1 MERVTCSIQDAIE
14 PSLTHYLPHT
24 LHSAISIPMPDAG
37 FIKINRTLEPRTV
50 AIKTSAEYIAVRSE
64 SLDTVPFIPWTV
76 LEVNKSE
83 LNIVSEGEIAVG
95 PDEFNIAYLK
105 PGTRVIWEP
114 VDPVKLNHIVLMTDP
129 TYFVELSQKKEEVKD
144 KLPHLLRSGS
154 YIADMNCYVAACEPV
169 DQGLTGDPE
178 LTISVVESRITNPD
192 SVNSRM
198 NAIDVEPFL
207 EISHPNLN
215 PSIELSVTALTRPI
229 PVNDILPPVPQSV
242 DTESIAFAHLSQLA
256 NLGIFSG
263 DVVLAK
269 GKDSSRYLLLHSHP
283 DSSSINYDSL
293 YVSPMLKYNLG
304 GADTIKLEKVTGKR
318 PSFEAAKDV
327 TLSRVSSP
335 QSTDKYNQTAF
346 LQGLKSYFTK
356 GMSRF
361 VVNNDLIPI
370 PINSELS
377 KLFFSNVKQNSTEDS
392 DESIDLESLVLND
405 TTEVDTV
412 IWFQVLGLPDDNQH
426 VISPM
431 HTRMV
436 QSGVV
441 QTLAPST
448 NLKWEPYFGLTSE
461 FDFLNTKQTDFKYAE
476 TLKNLLSASLTPRG
490 ASLKPTIMLK
500 SSKRGAGKSTVL
512 SSVAGQLG
520 IHEMS
525 LDAHDVIG
533 DSDTK
538 TLALLK
544 ARLERASTTD
554 HCLVCIKHLEALAKK
569 NDVDGKDT
577 SLVNGLVDLLDEFSA
592 RGGLIIAATVN
603 DPDVIADSVRMKFK
617 FEVDVSVPTESERRA
632 IFEYLTGPHGG
643 FNHIGYLSSKIDT
656 EVCDGFILRG
666 DVSIDALALQS
677 AGLTAIDLKSII
689 GNAKQLS
696 ARRATRDSILCSEGK
711 IQITPDDL
719 SASISD
725 ARGKFSDSIGA
736 PKIPNVGWK
745 DVGGLDMVKGEIL
758 DTIEMPLKHPELFAS
773 GLKKRSGIL
782 FYGPPGTGKTLLAKA
797 IATNFS
803 LNFFSVKGPELLNMY
818 IGESE
823 ANVRRIFQKAR
834 DAKPCVVFFDELDSV
849 APKRGNKGDSG
860 GVMDRIVSQLL
871 AELDGMNAGG
881 DGVFVVGATNR
892 PDLLDEALLRPGRF
906 DKMLYLGISD
916 THEKQRT
923 ILEALT
929 RKFELDDDV
938 NLAEVAEKCPFTY
951 TGADFYALSSDSML
965 NAMTRTAGE
974 IDAKISRYNEEH
986 SESPITI
993 RKWFQ
998 SIATDKDTQV
1008 KVRMTDFDKAMNDL
1022 IPSVSAD
1029 ELNHYLN
1036 VRKAFEGDGD
1046 KK

>member
-1 MERVTCSIQDAIE
+1 MPTSG
-14 PSLTHYLPHT
+14 SL
-24 LHSAISIPMPDAG
+24 
-37 FIKINRTLEPRTV
+37 KVNRTLKPHNVAVRTE
-50 AIKTSAEYIAVRSE
+50 AEYVALRSE
-64 SLDTVPFIPWTV
+64 SLDAVPFIPWTV
-76 LEVNKSE
+76 LEVNNPEHS
-83 LNIVSEGEIAVG
+83 LVSEGEIAVG
-95 PDEFNIAYLK
+95 PDEFNIPYLK

-114 VDPVKLNHIVLMTDP
+114 VDPVKLNHVVLMTDP
-129 TYFVELSQKKEEVKD
+129 AHFEELTKKKEEVKS
-144 KLPHLLRSGS
+144 KLPRLLRSES
-154 YIADMNCYVAACEPV
+154 YLPEINCYVAACEPA
-169 DQGLTGDPE
+169 DQGLTGGSE
-178 LTISVVESRITNPD
+178 LTISVVESRITNPN
-192 SVNSRM
+192 SLNSRK
-198 NAIDVEPFL
+198 NAINVEPFL

-215 PSIELSVTALTRPI
+215 PSIELSVTALSRPI
-229 PVNDILPPVPQSV
+229 SAGDVLPPVSQNV
-242 DTESIAFAHLSQLA
+242 DIESIAFAHLSQLA

-269 GKDSSRYLLLHSHP
+269 GKNTSRYLLLHSHP

-293 YVSPMLKYNLG
+293 YVSPMMKYNLG
-304 GADTIKLEKVTGKR
+304 GEDTIKLEKVSGKR
-318 PSFEAAKDV
+318 PSFDAAKDV

-335 QSTDKYNQTAF
+335 QSTDKSNQAAF

-377 KLFFSNVKQNSTEDS
+377 KLFFSNVKQNSSEDN
-392 DESIDLESLVLND
+392 DETVDLESLVLND
-405 TTEVDTV
+405 TDEVDAV
-412 IWFQVLGLPDDNQH
+412 IWFQVFGLPDDNQY
-426 VISPM
+426 VISPS

-441 QTLAPST
+441 QRLAPST
-448 NLKWEPYFGLTSE
+448 SLKWESYFGLKPE
-461 FDFLNTKQTDFKYAE
+461 FDFLNTKSTDFKYAE
-476 TLKNLLSASLTPRG
+476 TLKNLLRSCLTPRG

-520 IHEMS
+520 IHEMI

-533 DSDTK
+533 DTDTK

-554 HCLVCIKHLEALAKK
+554 NCLVCIKHLEALAKK

-577 SLVNGLVDLLDEFSA
+577 PLVNGVVDVLEEFSG
-592 RGGLIIAATVN
+592 RSGLIIAATVN

-617 FEVDVSVPTESERRA
+617 FEVDVTVPTESERRT
-632 IFEYLTGPHGG
+632 IFEYLTGANAD
-643 FNHIGYLSSKIDT
+643 FNHIGYLSSKIDPGI
-656 EVCDGFILRG
+656 CNGFALRG

-677 AGLTAIDLKSII
+677 AGLTAIDLRSII
-689 GNAKQLS
+689 SNAKQLA
-696 ARRATRDSILCSEGK
+696 ARRATSNSILCSEGK
-711 IQITPDDL
+711 IKITPEDL
-719 SASISD
+719 SSSISD

-929 RKFELDDDV
+929 RKFELDSDV
-938 NLAEVAEKCPFTY
+938 NLNDVAEKCPFTY

-986 SESPITI
+986 PDNPISI

-998 SIATDKDTQV
+998 SVATEKDTSV
-1008 KVRMTDFDKAMNDL
+1008 KVRMSDFEKAMNDL

-1036 VRKAFEGDGD
+1036 VRKAFEGDGS
-1046 KK
+1046 K